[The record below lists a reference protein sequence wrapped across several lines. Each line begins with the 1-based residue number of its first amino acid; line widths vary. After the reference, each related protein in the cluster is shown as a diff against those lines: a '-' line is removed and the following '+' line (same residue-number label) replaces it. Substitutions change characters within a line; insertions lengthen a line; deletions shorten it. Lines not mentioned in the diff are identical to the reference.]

1 MAMVE
6 TADFALSR
14 PAEFMPETYDRDYK
28 PIDDRRAL
36 VAALELWWSGDVPND
51 RRRVGLFVSDSIRL
65 AGLSVEE
72 FSALLHSTRATELAE
87 FQSIGVQQAV
97 MILLI
102 EHRFESL
109 VANARQKKR
118 FIVVTGEMR
127 DLAPACADVPD
138 DLLVVFDG

>member
-1 MAMVE
+1 MEAAILPAR
-6 TADFALSR
+6 ADVHITS
-14 PAEFMPETYDRDYK
+14 K
-28 PIDDRRAL
+28 PSPQTLDDEPR
-36 VAALELWWSGDVPND
+36 LELWWSGDVPTD